1 MTLGNGSMLW
11 AAGVVLCLGAA
22 GPAEAKIACS
32 EGYQMVQ
39 GNPLA
44 TPYCQDEYVAQVA
57 HEYGMEASADKVRNN
72 PNFKREI
79 CRLIG
84 NDIRI
89 KDTCSE
95 VESNG
100 RGRF

>member
-1 MTLGNGSMLW
+1 MLW
-11 AAGVVLCLGAA
+11 AAGALLSVWAG
-22 GPAEAKIACS
+22 GPAEAKIACDK
-32 EGYQMVQ
+32 GYQMVQ

-44 TPYCQDEYVAQVA
+44 TPYCQDEYVAEVA

-72 PNFKREI
+72 PNFKREL
-79 CRLIG
+79 CRFIG